1 MSGLPGHNI
10 GGTIHVIVNNQI
22 GFTTAPR
29 FARSSPY
36 PSDVAK
42 TAQAPIFHV
51 NGDDP
56 EAVVH
61 CAKIATEYRQKFN
74 RDVVID
80 MVCYRRFGHN
90 EGDEPSFTQPIMYK
104 KIKTHPSTLKIYGDK
119 LSKEGL
125 LSQNEIVEQ
134 KNKFKSFL
142 EKEFETSKNYKSELK
157 WFEGAWSRF
166 KPGLGKDK
174 RGMSGVNKDKLIK
187 VGKKI
192 SLIPPNMN
200 AHKTLKKIFNNRYQ
214 IFEKKRFN

>member
-1 MSGLPGHNI
+1 M
-10 GGTIHVIVNNQI
+10 TW
-22 GFTTAPR
+22 F
-29 FARSSPY
+29 
-36 PSDVAK
+36 
-42 TAQAPIFHV
+42 
-51 NGDDP
+51 
-56 EAVVH
+56 
-61 CAKIATEYRQKFN
+61 
-74 RDVVID
+74 VID
-80 MVCYRRFGHN
+80 GGHN

-134 KNKFKSFL
+134 KNKFKNFL

-157 WFEGAWSRF
+157 WFEGACSRF
-166 KPGLGKDK
+166 NPGLGNDK

-214 IFEKKRFN
+214 IFEKNGLIDWSTAENLAFGTLLTEGFSVRLSGQDSGRGTFSQRHAVIRNQDNHDRYVPLNNIEKSQKI